1 MKVPAEKPDS
11 SICIG
16 CGLCCDGTLHGSTTV
31 QRSDEETV
39 RAAAL
44 EIVNEG
50 QRSFFRQPCPHFS
63 CGSCSIYANRPGVCR
78 TYQCALLTNVDAGKI
93 DMATARATIEKA
105 KKLIAAVMVV
115 DATAVT
121 PAKRSA
127 LTKRLKAKIAQLHGR
142 ERELTAKSL
151 LDVALLEHF
160 LNRWFFKESPE
171 NPKGQKARDR

>member
-1 MKVPAEKPDS
+1 
-11 SICIG
+11 
-16 CGLCCDGTLHGSTTV
+16 
-31 QRSDEETV
+31 
-39 RAAAL
+39 
-44 EIVNEG
+44 
-50 QRSFFRQPCPHFS
+50 
-63 CGSCSIYANRPGVCR
+63 
-78 TYQCALLTNVDAGKI
+78 
-93 DMATARATIEKA
+93 MATARATIEKA

-127 LTKRLKAKIAQLHGR
+127 LTKRLKAKIAQLEGR

-171 NPKGQKARDR
+171 NAKGQKARDR